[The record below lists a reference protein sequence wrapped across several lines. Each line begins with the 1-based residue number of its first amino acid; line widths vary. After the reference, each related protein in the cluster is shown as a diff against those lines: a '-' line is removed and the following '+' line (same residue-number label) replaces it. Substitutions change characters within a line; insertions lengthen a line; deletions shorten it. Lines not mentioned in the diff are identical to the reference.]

1 MSGLLGFMAA
11 GAAKGYSEGRGQ
23 ELDKKQDFDLK
34 LALMD
39 AQVEKELL
47 LKEAGYK
54 IDDKRAAAEMDRNKA
69 YMTDVEVQGEQGAT
83 TRPATMQDGFD
94 RAIKGG
100 DFKSAETIKKMA
112 PESKGFESVKLDDGS
127 VMAFD
132 KQSGTAKIVLE
143 GGKQLN
149 VPKTELELA
158 WRMADGDPAKA
169 ASILVSQKAKVSAAG
184 RAPRAETEAATRKR
198 DFIEA
203 YKDNAEY
210 VKNGKLTDKGFDK
223 LNKIKQDDEAMDEV
237 TEKTIEFDKF
247 GNPIKERSVK
257 TKVPKQTNKV
267 GRYVPGQG
275 VVYDQHTHGLTHN
288 TLTINWSIVHE
299 TY

>member
-69 YMTDVEVQGEQGAT
+69 YMTDVEVQGEDGTAT

-94 RAIKGG
+94 RAMKGG
-100 DFKSAETIKKMA
+100 DFKTAEDIKKLS
-112 PESKGFESVKLDDGS
+112 PSKESKGFESVKLDDGS
-127 VMAFD
+127 LMAFD
-132 KQSGTAKIVLE
+132 KTTGTAKILKE
-143 GGKQLN
+143 GGGTID

-237 TEKTIEFDKF
+237 TEKTTEVDKF

-275 VVYDQHTHGLTHN
+275 VVYD
-288 TLTINWSIVHE
+288 
-299 TY
+299 

>member
-23 ELDKKQDFDLK
+23 ELEKKQDFDLK

-39 AQVEKELL
+39 AQIEKELL

-94 RAIKGG
+94 RAMQAG
-100 DFKSAETIKKMA
+100 DFASGEKLAKLS
-112 PESKGFESVKLDDGS
+112 PSKGFKSVELKDGS
-127 VMAFD
+127 FMAFD
-132 KQSGTAKIVLE
+132 ESTGTAKLLKEGSPEARKIDVNSMILE
-143 GGKQLN
+143 
-149 VPKTELELA
+149 A
-158 WRMADGDPAKA
+158 AKGNKEA
-169 ASILVSQKAKVSAAG
+169 QAFLDKMSAIEIKKAVAG

-203 YKDNAEY
+203 YKDNTEY

-223 LNKIKQDDEAMDEV
+223 LNKIKQDDEVMDEV
-237 TEKTIEFDKF
+237 TEKTTEVDKF

-257 TKVPKQTNKV
+257 SKVPKQTSKV
-267 GRYVPGQG
+267 GRYVPGKG
-275 VVYDQHTHGLTHN
+275 VVYDQHTHGLKHN

>member
-158 WRMADGDPAKA
+158 WRMAGGDPAKA

-223 LNKIKQDDEAMDEV
+223 LNKIKQDDEVMDEV
-237 TEKTIEFDKF
+237 TEKTIEVDTS

-257 TKVPKQTNKV
+257 TKVPKQADKV
-267 GRYVPGQG
+267 GRYVPGKG
-275 VVYDQHTHGLTHN
+275 VVYD
-288 TLTINWSIVHE
+288 
-299 TY
+299 